1 MSFIETVKE
10 LGTVVI
16 GAAKENPV
24 VFAAGAVGSLVIG
37 YGGYRAVKFLRNR
50 PAKAAAVAA
59 PVVAVEAVVV
69 DKDTLA
75 ATTAA
80 AATAALLSL
89 TRAEADN
96 MGMLADWNAALKA
109 HLIAKKK

>member
-10 LGTVVI
+10 LGNVVI
-16 GAAKENPV
+16 AAAKESPV
-24 VFAAGAVGSLVIG
+24 VFAAGAVGSLVVG
-37 YGGYRAVKFLRNR
+37 YGGYRAVKYLRNR
-50 PAKAAAVAA
+50 PAKVAAVAA

-69 DKDTLA
+69 DKATVA

-89 TRAEADN
+89 TRAEADS
-96 MGMLADWNAALKA
+96 MGLLADWNAALKA
-109 HLIAKKK
+109 HLRAKQA